1 MSDYTLNDIKFNPA
15 PLTLCPAG
23 QEDGADTEELKITFQ
38 KNKELRE
45 RLERQFNERKRSG
58 KRIV

>member
-23 QEDGADTEELKITFQ
+23 QGDNADKHELRKMFH
-38 KNKELRE
+38 KNKELME
-45 RLERQFNERKRSG
+45 RLERQFNERKVLG
-58 KRIV
+58 QRIL